1 MVVGQLELQMFAS
14 MARLQSDM
22 DNAKR
27 TVGGAVNSIN
37 QVLGTIGVGL
47 SFAGIASLV
56 KGVVDVG
63 DKLNDLSKITGLTVA
78 ELGGLGKAAKL
89 NGTDLDS
96 VAKAI
101 GLMSKNMYAGSASFA
116 TLGIATKDASG
127 QLRNANQVFLDVADK
142 FSSIEDGAAKS
153 ALAAQLFGKSGRDLI
168 PMLNEGRSAIE
179 GNIESYAK
187 YSGMT
192 QQTAQASD
200 QFNDTLAELQGRVT
214 AIKTSFVGAL
224 LPTLNTIGAAM
235 LSTGKSTNQFSF
247 AASVVVPVLKGLA
260 ITGLTVIDTFRGMG
274 REIGA
279 RAAQLTALAE
289 LDFKGAAF
297 IGTALAEDNKKARA
311 EFDKLFDT
319 ILTGDK
325 SIQNLTEKPQPGQVS
340 CFENGKLIGDQ
351 EKKAV
356 SRTRPASTIINK
368 K

>member
-1 MVVGQLELQMFAS
+1 M
-14 MARLQSDM
+14 
-22 DNAKR
+22 
-27 TVGGAVNSIN
+27 
-37 QVLGTIGVGL
+37 
-47 SFAGIASLV
+47 
-56 KGVVDVG
+56 
-63 DKLNDLSKITGLTVA
+63 A

-168 PMLNEGRSAIE
+168 PLLDDGRSAIE

-279 RAAQLTALAE
+279 RAAQLTALAK

-297 IGTALAEDNKKARA
+297 IGTELAEDNKKHA
-311 EFDKLFDT
+311 
-319 ILTGDK
+319 
-325 SIQNLTEKPQPGQVS
+325 QNLTS
-340 CFENGKLIGDQ
+340 FF
-351 EKKAV
+351 
-356 SRTRPASTIINK
+356 
-368 K
+368 